1 MPQEQ
6 VEEYLEAIYDLES
19 RDGSAKTTAIAKC
32 LKIAPASVTEVLKS
46 LSDKGFVQY
55 EPYRGATLTEEG
67 KKIAGTI
74 KRKHRLLEVFL
85 TDVLKLNREKVHD
98 EACRMEHTISVE
110 TEDALCR
117 MLDAPAH
124 CPHGSP
130 ISPCNKGVGSCV
142 ECDDAVKT
150 GTPFVNRDKKIIPI
164 TDLRPEQKGRIAFI
178 RGDCKVVQR
187 LSDLGLTLGTTV
199 SVLKKAPMGGP
210 VEISVRRTKLAV
222 DHAIAE
228 NIFIEPP
235 RSGEP

>member
-6 VEEYLEAIYDLES
+6 VEEYLETIYDLES

-32 LKIAPASVTEVLKS
+32 MKIAPGSVTEVLKS

-85 TDVLKLNREKVHD
+85 TDVLKLNRENVHD

-117 MLDAPAH
+117 MLEAPAH

-130 ISPCNKGVGSCV
+130 ISPCNKGVGSCA
-142 ECDDAVKT
+142 ECDGAGNDGAS
-150 GTPFVNRDKKIIPI
+150 FVIRDKKIIPI
-164 TDLRPEQKGRIAFI
+164 TDLPPEQKGRIAFI